1 MKHMRLSKNK
11 IRTNG
16 YFVKRLRD
24 SGFVVLKI
32 FNRYGKHDPRRWTV
46 LIDPSGASVFITCL
60 TNKEKLNDVLF
71 ELHDSGVNFATNYS
85 IQTDSIE
92 VMLSYLIKRGVSNVA
107 ERNSV
112 YTKNHLNNI
121 NEEGQK
127 F

>member
-1 MKHMRLSKNK
+1 MKLMRLSKNK

-46 LIDPSGASVFITCL
+46 LVDPSGSSVFITCL
-60 TNKEKLNDVLF
+60 TNKESLNDVIF
-71 ELHDSGVNFATNYS
+71 EVHDSGVNFATNYS

-92 VMLSYLIKRGVSNVA
+92 VIINYLIKKGVSNVA
-107 ERNSV
+107 DKNSI
-112 YTKNHLNNI
+112 YIKNKLNNI
-121 NEEGQK
+121 DEEG
-127 F
+127 

>member
-92 VMLSYLIKRGVSNVA
+92 VIISYLIKKGVSNVA

>member
-1 MKHMRLSKNK
+1 MRLSKNK

-92 VMLSYLIKRGVSNVA
+92 VIISYLIKKGVSNVA

-112 YTKNHLNNI
+112 YTKNQLNNI

>member
-71 ELHDSGVNFATNYS
+71 ELHDSGVNFATSYS

-92 VMLSYLIKRGVSNVA
+92 VIISYLIKRGVSNVA

-112 YTKNHLNNI
+112 YTKNQLNNI